1 MVCCPNLVRKISRA
15 STSDVVGTGSTK
27 PVSTSRP
34 VLGFL
39 ANQASNPRAIPM
51 KYAYSYGIFF
61 YQNRSGFVSLIK
73 GL

>member
-1 MVCCPNLVRKISRA
+1 
-15 STSDVVGTGSTK
+15 VVGTGSTK

-61 YQNRSGFVSLIK
+61 YQNRSGVRFIN
-73 GL
+73 

>member
-1 MVCCPNLVRKISRA
+1 MVCCPNLVRKFSRA
-15 STSDVVGTGSTK
+15 PTSDVVGTGSTK

-61 YQNRSGFVSLIK
+61 IRIVRGFVSLIK